1 MRYSLIFIDRSDLA
15 LAETVI
21 STLSGED
28 FKLANYSDHFEILP
42 ELTKIKPDLIILGEG
57 LTVDSFEACWQL
69 RQVIEIPIVM
79 VGKVPRAEG
88 WVKAVQSG
96 ADCYLAKPFY
106 HSELVARVK
115 AILRRREW
123 ILSQD
128 NLIKRLSEQSEND

>member
-1 MRYSLIFIDRSDLA
+1 MRYNLIFIDRSDLT
-15 LAETVI
+15 LAETTI
-21 STLSGED
+21 STLSEEG
-28 FKLANYSDHFEILP
+28 FKVANYSNHFEILSK
-42 ELTKIKPDLIILGEG
+42 LTKLKPDLIILGEG
-57 LTVDSFEACWQL
+57 LSVDSFEACWQL
-69 RQVIEIPIVM
+69 RQAMDIPIVM
-79 VGKVPRAEG
+79 VGKIPRAEG

-128 NLIKRLSEQSEND
+128 DLIKKM